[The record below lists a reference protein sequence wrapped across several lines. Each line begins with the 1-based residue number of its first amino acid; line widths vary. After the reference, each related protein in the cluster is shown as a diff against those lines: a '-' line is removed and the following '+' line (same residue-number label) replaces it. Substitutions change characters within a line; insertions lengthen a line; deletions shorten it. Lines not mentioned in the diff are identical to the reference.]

1 MNNKSIAILVSA
13 IALGAASVG
22 CLGAAYLRFEKARK
36 AIGASTIG
44 EELAAMAEKMT
55 AEVQPVECDEDA
67 PERGHRQAC
76 DEEGAPANVVQAVFG
91 DDALTDSDPGNSS
104 WQQLYAEAELARSE
118 KAAAKSA
125 GTKNKRKPVNKEK
138 EVKYENE

>member
-1 MNNKSIAILVSA
+1 MNSKSIAILISA

-44 EELAAMAEKMT
+44 EELAAMEEKMT
-55 AEVQPVECDEDA
+55 AEAKPVEGDE
-67 PERGHRQAC
+67 
-76 DEEGAPANVVQAVFG
+76 EEGAPAKIDQAVFG
-91 DDALTDSDPGNSS
+91 DDALVD
-104 WQQLYAEAELARSE
+104 AEAELARQE

-125 GTKNKRKPVNKEK
+125 SAKNKRKPVKK
-138 EVKYENE
+138 EVKEVDDDDAE